1 MRSERYYIDSNIV
14 CFIAADDD
22 MSELTSEVRAIITN
36 LGILK
41 YVPSKCVEELIYLQQ
56 AGKIKIKRWKSAEDI
71 VGYIE
76 DELSYDIVYVNRNHL
91 RKLAELPLLPDHK
104 DQTDRIII
112 AQAIAD
118 RIPIIS
124 SDEKFHDYRRSK
136 LEFVFNKR

>member
-1 MRSERYYIDSNIV
+1 MKSERYYIDSNII
-14 CFIAADDD
+14 CFIAADER
-22 MSELTSEVRAIITN
+22 MSELTSDVRDIIKN

-76 DELSYDIVYVNRNHL
+76 DELSYGIVYVNKNHL
-91 RKLAELPLLPDHK
+91 RKLAELPLFPDHK
-104 DQTDRIII
+104 DKTDRIII
-112 AQAIAD
+112 AQSIAD
-118 RIPIIS
+118 RVPMIS
-124 SDEKFHDYRRSK
+124 SDKMFHYYKRSK

>member
-14 CFIAADDD
+14 CFIADEK
-22 MSELTSEVRAIITN
+22 MSELTAEVRDIIDN

-41 YVPSKCVEELIYLQQ
+41 FVPSKCVEELIYLQQ
-56 AGKIKIKRWKSAEDI
+56 AGKIKIKNWKSAEDI

-76 DELSYDIVYVNRNHL
+76 EELSYDIVYVNKNHL
-91 RKLAELPLLPDHK
+91 RKLAELPLFPDHK

-112 AQAIAD
+112 AQSIVD

-124 SDEKFHDYRRSK
+124 SDEKFHDYRRSR